1 MRVSVG
7 IAPVT
12 GDRSKSR
19 LRKHIFA
26 GALASTLLMGG
37 AAHAESYKF
46 GDVDVSV
53 DTTLSA
59 GVSMR
64 TSKRDCEKVS
74 VVNGGCARGD
84 GRVTGI
90 NADNGNLNFNQ
101 WDFTD
106 AIVRATVDVE
116 AKWKNY
122 GVFLRPTAFYN
133 QVYANN
139 KLQFRNLSHDAANQL
154 NYKVDLL
161 DAFVYANY
169 DIGGHYTTI
178 RVGKQVLNWGESL
191 FIQGGINQ
199 FQALDVTAIRT
210 PGSELKDA
218 LTPMPMIYAS
228 FAATDALTLE
238 AFWQFGY
245 EKTYLDPA
253 GSFFSTDD
261 IVGEGSLPALLN
273 AKIDNPDLF
282 QSPDVPIALQRSKDR
297 GQSDYNQFGVAAH
310 YYAENVGT
318 GTDFG
323 LYFVRYSSR
332 LPFLGFQNGPL
343 NTTTACA
350 AISGLPGYD
359 PACGSSASGA
369 NVWTQ
374 TAFATAASLGTY
386 FFDFPTVNT
395 LGASF
400 STTLG
405 VTAVSG
411 EITYSP
417 KMPFGVSDFEQ
428 NASQMDGTGAS
439 TALTGVPVFSSYFN
453 GVGVNQSTISHVDLD
468 AFQGQIGTINSFT
481 TSDFIPRNLK
491 ADGATFVFN
500 AGFVYVPDAGKW
512 PLNRVGPEAA
522 IKNPVAAAA
531 VFHVANNPQYATS
544 FSAGYQALLKV
555 DYNNAFGT
563 AVTLSPSIAFRHD
576 VLGYSP
582 GPITANY
589 LKGLKQVSLG
599 VTGTYQQIKASLSWT
614 SSFGAGFNN
623 PVYDR
628 DFASASISYAF

>member
-1 MRVSVG
+1 MRVSAGNV
-7 IAPVT
+7 PVT
-12 GDRSKSR
+12 GEQVKLRWNSR
-19 LRKHIFA
+19 IFA
-26 GALASTLLMGG
+26 ATFAAAMLVGG
-37 AAHAESYKF
+37 VAQAENYKF
-46 GDVDVSV
+46 GEMNVSV
-53 DTTLSA
+53 DTTISA

-64 TSKRDCEKVS
+64 TSARDCEKVNP
-74 VVNGGCARGD
+74 VNGGCTRGD
-84 GRVTGI
+84 GRATGI
-90 NADNGNLNFNQ
+90 NSDNGNLNFDQ

-106 AIVRATVDVE
+106 AIVRATMDVQ

-133 QVYANN
+133 LVYANN
-139 KLQFRNLSHDAANQL
+139 DMRFRNLNHDAAGQL
-154 NYKVDLL
+154 NYKVDVL
-161 DAFVYANY
+161 DAFAYANY

-191 FIQGGINQ
+191 FIQGGVNQ

-210 PGSELKDA
+210 PGAELKDA

-238 AFWQFGY
+238 AFWQFSY

-261 IVGEGSLPALLN
+261 IVGEGSLPALSG
-273 AKIDNPDLF
+273 ASVDNPDLALPNG
-282 QSPDVPIALQRSKDR
+282 SGLAAISTALVPIALNRTKDR
-297 GQSDYNQFGVAAH
+297 GQSDLNQFGVAAH
-310 YYAENVGT
+310 YYADNVGA

-323 LYFVRYSSR
+323 LYFTRYSSR
-332 LPFLGFQNGPL
+332 LPYLGFKNGG
-343 NTTTACA
+343 NTIADSCTALFAGPCA
-350 AISGLPGYD
+350 
-359 PACGSSASGA
+359 SAGAYKAAFAYGA
-369 NVWTQ
+369 N
-374 TAFATAASLGTY
+374 FSNY
-386 FFDFPTVNT
+386 FYDFPTVNT
-395 LGASF
+395 FGASF

-411 EITYSP
+411 EVTFSP
-417 KMPFGVSDFEQ
+417 DMPFGISDIEN
-428 NASQMDGTGAS
+428 NASQIDGTGAG
-439 TALTGVPVFSSYFN
+439 AVFCGGSPCSSYLDPI
-453 GVGVNQSTISHVDLD
+453 GPNQSTLTHIDLD
-468 AFQGQIGTINSFT
+468 AYQGQLGTINSFAT
-481 TSDFIPRNLK
+481 TDFLPRSLG
-491 ADGATFVFN
+491 ADGGALVLN
-500 AGFVYVPDAGKW
+500 AGFVYVPDAGDW

-522 IKNPVAAAA
+522 IKNGAATALLGGA
-531 VFHVANNPQYATS
+531 TDPQYATS
-544 FSAGYQALLKV
+544 FSAGYRALVKV

-599 VTGTYQQIKASLSWT
+599 VSGSYQQIRASLSWT
-614 SSFGAGFNN
+614 SSFGGGFNN

-628 DFASASISYAF
+628 DFASASVSYAF